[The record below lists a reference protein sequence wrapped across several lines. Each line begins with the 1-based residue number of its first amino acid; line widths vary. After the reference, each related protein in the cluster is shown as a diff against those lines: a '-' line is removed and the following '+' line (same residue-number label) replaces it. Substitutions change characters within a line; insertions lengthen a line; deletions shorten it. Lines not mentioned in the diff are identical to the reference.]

1 VRRQLLLTVAASTL
15 VVLAAFFV
23 PLAWLIR
30 SSTADRATSAA
41 TVAVQ
46 PLAAVA
52 GVADEETLALVVTQV
67 RSTVGAPVTVFL
79 GNGAVLG
86 DQRPTSAS
94 VELAQSGRAFSADLP
109 DGGREVL
116 IPVQGRA
123 DGTAVIRVEIPA
135 SSLHSGVARAWL
147 LLGALGLAL
156 LGLALV
162 VADALARSFLRPLY
176 QLTDTVT
183 RLGTGDLSA
192 QVHPG
197 GPPEV
202 AEAGRAVNRLAR
214 RIDALLTAER
224 ESVAD
229 LSHRLRT
236 PVSAMRLDAEDL
248 HDPVERDRLTGD
260 VAELSRAVD
269 QLIDEARR
277 PMREGVRAE
286 CDAVEVVT
294 SRCAFWTVLAEDTQ
308 RRMTVQVPAEPM
320 PVRLTVA
327 DLANAVDAL
336 LENVFAHT
344 PEGTAL
350 HVRLLARPDGG
361 ALLVVEDEGPGL
373 PGPEVLRRGESTA
386 GSTGLGLDIVRRS
399 AEASGGGL
407 RLADGTGGGLRVLLE
422 LGAPL

>member
-1 VRRQLLLTVAASTL
+1 MRRQLLLTVAASTL

-30 SSTADRATSAA
+30 SSTADRATSVA
-41 TVAVQ
+41 TVGVQ

-52 GVADEETLALVVTQV
+52 GVADEATLALVVTQV
-67 RSTVGAPVTVFL
+67 RSTVGDPVTVFL
-79 GNGAVLG
+79 GNGTVLG
-86 DQRPTSAS
+86 DQRPTSPS

-116 IPVQGRA
+116 IPVQGRP
-123 DGTAVIRVEIPA
+123 DGTAVVRVEIPA
-135 SSLHSGVARAWL
+135 SSLHSGVTRAWL

-224 ESVAD
+224 ETVAD

-236 PVSAMRLDAEDL
+236 PVSALRLDAEDL

-260 VAELSRAVD
+260 VADLSRAVD

-294 SRCAFWTVLAEDTQ
+294 SRCAFWTVLAEDTD
-308 RRMTVQVPAEPM
+308 RRMTVQVPPEPL
-320 PVRLTVA
+320 PVRLTVP

-399 AEASGGGL
+399 AEASGGAL

-422 LGAPL
+422 LGAPV